1 MTIRILP
8 AAWIE
13 FFITGTAGLQKR
25 DSKPEQTRE
34 RERERERENN
44 TKCQWIVSKWREI
57 TTRKKEEVW
66 MLPQ

>member
-1 MTIRILP
+1 LDRILHYWNSWS
-8 AAWIE
+8 AE
-13 FFITGTAGLQKR
+13 KGFK
-25 DSKPEQTRE
+25 TRANE